1 MEDSV
6 LQSIKTS
13 LGINNEL
20 TAFDQEIIMHINFI
34 FSTLN
39 QLGVE
44 SSINTYRI
52 NGSDDTWTSVFGDND
67 ILNGMIKE
75 YTYLKVRTIFDPP
88 TNSFLLDSIKNQAQE
103 LEWRINIE
111 AEGGKQNETE

>member
-1 MEDSV
+1 MEDSI

-13 LGINNEL
+13 LGINQEL
-20 TAFDQEIIMHINFI
+20 TAFDQEIVMHINSV

-44 SSINTYRI
+44 SSTKTYQI
-52 NGSDDTWTSVFGDND
+52 TGFDETWSGLFGDNNV
-67 ILNGMIKE
+67 LNGMIKE
-75 YTYLKVRTIFDPP
+75 YTYLKVRSIFDPP
-88 TNSFLLDSIKNQAQE
+88 TNSFLLESIKSQAQE

-111 AEGGKQNETE
+111 AEGGK